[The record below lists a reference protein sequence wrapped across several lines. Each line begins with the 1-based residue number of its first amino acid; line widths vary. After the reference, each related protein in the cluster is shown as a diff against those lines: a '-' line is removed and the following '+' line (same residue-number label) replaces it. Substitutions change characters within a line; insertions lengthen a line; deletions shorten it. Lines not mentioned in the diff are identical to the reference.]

1 MAICVKPILPR
12 PKKFVSLQSGI
23 LTPNYM
29 KKTLVLLLFISAC
42 AYLHAQGSVSFTAT
56 VQKDPML
63 LAENDQPPICNW
75 TNNYS
80 VSFVK
85 YSEKKGFCLIDHSDF
100 FNIYPSGTV
109 SAPACS
115 IYHAV
120 VNLPG
125 HLDYFHV
132 NDIYIADDYAFFCGS
147 IYDTIK
153 HKPYVLYGYFDLND
167 FFSDS
172 LNINLDTITDGTTTA
187 PVVLERL
194 VAYKYAS
201 EYKVVTYG
209 YDEIHKYKILEI
221 DDATNPAP
229 LCNVAE
235 IQQFVQS
242 FPDIQLSD
250 ILLTDSYVVFLGHD
264 AYYYAGYCFGRRS
277 SVVADICSPY
287 ANIVLVGNEVNGIVK
302 GVDLNK
308 NYIALSYVYCNAN
321 APFISRLRVIDLG
334 SNTNIYSYEF
344 EKPQKEDPIKMV
356 YLEDIDVIELLQPVF
371 DSANYVRM
379 KPFVGANY
387 STRFLTPLGGLGY
400 NNLNTIGGHCF
411 FSFIRNRYYIQNMTA
426 SNPHSNPQC
435 PAVTGLPVQ
444 SINNLTLYPS
454 TENVFYNNKI
464 GIIPP
469 ISTFN
474 NKTSMVT
481 NCFSHQK
488 AKQ

>member
-1 MAICVKPILPR
+1 
-12 PKKFVSLQSGI
+12 
-23 LTPNYM
+23 M

-85 YSEKKGFCLIDHSDF
+85 YSEKKVFCLIDHSDF

-250 ILLTDSYVVFLGHD
+250 ILLTDSYVVFIGHD
-264 AYYYAGYCFGRRS
+264 AGYYFGYCYGSRA
-277 SVVADICSPY
+277 SVVVDLCSPN
-287 ANIVLVGNEVNGIVK
+287 ANIFFLNNEANGVIK
-302 GVDLNK
+302 GAYLTK
-308 NYIALSYVYCNAN
+308 NYIALSYVYCDAN
-321 APFISRLRVIDLG
+321 NSYFSRLRVIDLG
-334 SNTNIYSYEF
+334 SNTNIHSYEF
-344 EKPQKEDPIKMV
+344 KKPQKEDPVKMV
-356 YLEDIDVIELLQPVF
+356 YLEDIDIIELLQPVF

-387 STRFLTPLGGLGY
+387 STRVLTPLGGLEY
-400 NNLNTIGGHCF
+400 NNLHNIDGHCF
-411 FSFIRNRYYIQNMTA
+411 LSFIRDNYYIQTMYAA
-426 SNPHSNPQC
+426 SHSSNPQC
-435 PAVTGLPVQ
+435 PAVTGLSVS
-444 SINNLTLYPS
+444 SITNLVTYSQYPNYLYS
-454 TENVFYNNKI
+454 NTVT
-464 GIIPP
+464 GIPT
-469 ISTFN
+469 ISTIN
-474 NKTSMVT
+474 DETPMSPKCYSIKDETR
-481 NCFSHQK
+481 
-488 AKQ
+488 